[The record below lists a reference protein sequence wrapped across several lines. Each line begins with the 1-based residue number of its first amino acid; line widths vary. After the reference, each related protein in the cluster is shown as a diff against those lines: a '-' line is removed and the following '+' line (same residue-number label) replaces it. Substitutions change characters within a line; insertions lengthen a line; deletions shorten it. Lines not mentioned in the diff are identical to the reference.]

1 MKLITISFAT
11 LLLLS
16 TVAPAQEGISEYGK
30 PDELKGVTRIF
41 IFTGSDTY
49 SREQII
55 KEIDHRQKKGNIQD
69 LKIVDR
75 AEDAEILLSF
85 SEKGESYVRGV
96 TTTPNAGYPGSTS
109 TAQYGYSRTGVGMVL
124 KPLTNDKGMRLLMSV
139 TAEKWRRGQD
149 GPATKFALAFIKA
162 YMAANGETKK

>member
-1 MKLITISFAT
+1 MKLISTFFAI

-16 TVAPAQEGISEYGK
+16 TAALAQEGISEYGK
-30 PDELKGVTRIF
+30 PDELKGVTKIF

-55 KEIDHRQKKGNIQD
+55 KEIDRRQKKGDIQD

-85 SEKGESYVRGV
+85 SEKGESYFRGV
-96 TTTPNAGYPGSTS
+96 TTTPNVGIPGSTS
-109 TAQYGYSRTGVGMVL
+109 TAQYGSH
-124 KPLTNDKGMRLLMSV
+124 
-139 TAEKWRRGQD
+139 RRRNGRE
-149 GPATKFALAFIKA
+149 
-162 YMAANGETKK
+162 AASER